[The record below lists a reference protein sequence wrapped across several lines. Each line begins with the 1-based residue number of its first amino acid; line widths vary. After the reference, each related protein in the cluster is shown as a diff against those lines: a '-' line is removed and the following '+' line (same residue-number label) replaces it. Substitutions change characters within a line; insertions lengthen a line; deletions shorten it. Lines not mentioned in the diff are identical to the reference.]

1 MYNRILVTG
10 ATGFL
15 GRHTVPALQD
25 AFPDREIIAVSSKD
39 GDLTRLDET
48 EALLERIKPD
58 AVVHLAAY
66 SGGIGANRTWP
77 ADFYFQNIMFV
88 SNMFEAA
95 ARSRKDGAG
104 VQKIV
109 YTMGG
114 CSYPGSA
121 ASPIGEDQMWEG
133 YPQPDSAAYSSAK
146 KMGIVAAEAYR
157 TQYDLKSTVLVPG
170 NLYGEY
176 DNFRTGESHVVPAM
190 IRRFHEAK
198 LKGDAEVYCW
208 GRGVAQRDFVY
219 AGDVARLI
227 PFFVDNDD
235 EAGPVNLSKGETTT
249 IKNLSE
255 SVAAAVGLEAELAWD
270 VSKPEGQL
278 IKIFGVDRM
287 KALGL
292 ECPTPLDEGLRR
304 TADWFVANYDSA
316 GDGLR
321 L

>member
-1 MYNRILVTG
+1 MYNTILVTG

-15 GRHTVPALQD
+15 GRHTVPALRE
-25 AFPDREIIAVSSKD
+25 AFPERTIVAVGSEA
-39 GDLTRLDET
+39 GDLTRLDDT
-48 EALLERIKPD
+48 MALLERVKPD
-58 AVVHLAAY
+58 LVVHLAAY

-77 ADFYFQNIMFV
+77 ADFYFRNIMFV
-88 SNMFEAA
+88 SNMYEAA
-95 ARSRKDGAG
+95 AQVGG
-104 VQKIV
+104 VSKII

-114 CSYPGSA
+114 CSYPA
-121 ASPIGEDQMWEG
+121 DATSPIGEDQMWNG

-146 KMGIVAAEAYR
+146 KMGIVAADAYKV
-157 TQYDLKSTVLVPG
+157 QHGINSVVLVPG

-190 IRRFHEAK
+190 IRRFYEAR
-198 LKGDAEVYCW
+198 LNGDAEVYCW
-208 GRGVAQRDFVY
+208 GRGIAQRDFVY

-227 PFFVDNDD
+227 PFFVDNDE

-249 IKNLSE
+249 IRDLSE
-255 SVAAAVGLEAELAWD
+255 AVAAAVGLEAELAWD
-270 VSKPEGQL
+270 VTKPEGQL
-278 IKIFGVDRM
+278 IKIFGVERM

-292 ECPTPLDEGLRR
+292 SCPTPLDEGLRR
-304 TADWFVANYDSA
+304 TSEWFIANYEGA